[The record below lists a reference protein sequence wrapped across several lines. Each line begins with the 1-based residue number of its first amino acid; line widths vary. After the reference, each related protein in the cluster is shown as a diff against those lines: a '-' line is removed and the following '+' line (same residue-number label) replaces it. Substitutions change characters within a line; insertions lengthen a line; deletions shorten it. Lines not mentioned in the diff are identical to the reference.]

1 MATAPGGPGS
11 DPGTSCGRPAP
22 PSAPHR
28 FVPAAAGAWCDLCCR
43 FVVSQGLRCAG
54 ERPPTPRSLL
64 SRPVPS
70 CPCDTGWGL
79 ACFVGGNGA
88 AVAASLPPGEVP
100 RAAPRR
106 GISFRWDAR
115 RAMVGISFTSQK
127 ATFLF
132 CSRLPVSQTH
142 LVLFLVLSSRRKEKV
157 QQEKTF
163 PR

>member
-1 MATAPGGPGS
+1 MAAAPGGPGPDLGS
-11 DPGTSCGRPAP
+11 DPGTSSGRPAP

-70 CPCDTGWGL
+70 RPCDTGWGL

-88 AVAASLPPGEVP
+88 AVAASCPAGRCLGP
-100 RAAPRR
+100 RLGGVFPSVGMRGGQRWAFLSPLRRQLSCFAAIYLSAKR
-106 GISFRWDAR
+106 
-115 RAMVGISFTSQK
+115 T
-127 ATFLF
+127 LF
-132 CSRLPVSQTH
+132 CFRCFRQA
-142 LVLFLVLSSRRKEKV
+142 
-157 QQEKTF
+157 
-163 PR
+163 